1 MTGSTIID
9 GIFIISSTPRN
20 NVIVCAKVK
29 IETCSIKGFNFDDRR
44 NKARTNNI

>member
-9 GIFIISSTPRN
+9 VIFIISSTPRN

-29 IETCSIKGFNFDDRR
+29 IETCKIKGLNFDDSR
-44 NKARTNNI
+44 NKAKTKSI